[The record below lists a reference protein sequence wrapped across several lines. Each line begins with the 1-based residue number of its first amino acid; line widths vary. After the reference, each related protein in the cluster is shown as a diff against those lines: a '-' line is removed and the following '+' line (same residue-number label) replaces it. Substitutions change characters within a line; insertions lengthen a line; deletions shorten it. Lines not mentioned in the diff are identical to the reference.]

1 MNEWMLGRQAV
12 RSGYMDSEY
21 LILLGHRGSQ
31 VGILRG
37 YPSGLCVACLVPSTC
52 PVEGGW
58 QVWHMC
64 SLLDRVQGLPNSVLL
79 LGPRTH
85 FLCKGWCLPQRGS
98 HCKGRSRVPPS
109 KWVLNKCL
117 WVKVST
123 CWGWGGALPRAIS
136 QLGSSAPDLASPPGC
151 PWIEVPASLVTQLR
165 GRIWG
170 PGVP

>member
-21 LILLGHRGSQ
+21 RILLGHRGAQ

-37 YPSGLCVACLVPSTC
+37 HPSGLCVACLVPSTC

-58 QVWHMC
+58 QGWHMC

-85 FLCKGWCLPQRGS
+85 FLCRGWCLPQRGS
-98 HCKGRSRVPPS
+98 HCKGRSHVPPS
-109 KWVLNKCL
+109 KEWVLNKCL

-123 CWGWGGALPRAIS
+123 CWVGGGLCPGPSASWGPVLLTWPAHQA
-136 QLGSSAPDLASPPGC
+136 APGLRC
-151 PWIEVPASLVTQLR
+151 LPAS
-165 GRIWG
+165 
-170 PGVP
+170 